1 MFFLCPAQAPLN
13 ICLFLPLK
21 IWGVWKLFYTN
32 PKISLWSSHDCQP
45 LNIQVHKYTSTSTQH
60 NFLRPFWDLPSHWI
74 VSELAGKNCDFEN
87 WRTWQW
93 DKASYQNR
101 VSIEISSY
109 TFLQKSISIKLEKLV
124 LSRCFRLKILRSKS
138 PYKDKYHSIGL
149 RSLLVHWWDRMY
161 KMTSY

>member
-1 MFFLCPAQAPLN
+1 MIWKKWSNVVMDSLISSISSELTRFVMGRCLLSPLARRVQCSRPRF
-13 ICLFLPLK
+13 I
-21 IWGVWKLFYTN
+21 
-32 PKISLWSSHDCQP
+32 IS
-45 LNIQVHKYTSTSTQH
+45 
-60 NFLRPFWDLPSHWI
+60 FWDLPSHWI